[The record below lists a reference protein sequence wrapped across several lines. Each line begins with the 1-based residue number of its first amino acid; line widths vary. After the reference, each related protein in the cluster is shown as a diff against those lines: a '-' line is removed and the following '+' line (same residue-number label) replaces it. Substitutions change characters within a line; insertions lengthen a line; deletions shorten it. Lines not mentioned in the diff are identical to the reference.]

1 MLPLPTELTAL
12 VLSFI
17 PPKWTELTRESQL
30 PEDAF
35 IKMVLGSNRYK
46 YKNARFYLMNEQ
58 YDFQTT
64 LKRGDYNFATLEAR
78 LFLQY
83 RNIPTPPHITVG
95 DLFPRTRT
103 SQAIEALYRFNAE
116 ICYEQIKRGLM
127 LPM

>member
-17 PPKWTELTRESQL
+17 PPKWTELTRESPL

-46 YKNARFYLMNEQ
+46 FMNARFYLMNEQ

-64 LKRGDYNFATLEAR
+64 LKRGDFNFATLESR

-83 RNIPTPPHITVG
+83 RNIPIPSLITVG

-103 SQAIEALYRFNAE
+103 SQAIEALYRFNADIYFE
-116 ICYEQIKRGLM
+116 HVKRGLI